1 MLYVRK
7 HTQTDGQPEN
17 IISGAIHW
25 TERGILFALCSVM
38 CTLCGRGRL
47 SVNLCRCDAAQLS
60 ALHRANL
67 LPASA
72 TSCGLVTLSDAAR
85 IVSCL
90 QSEFHG
96 DVIDSA
102 GKSKA
107 WSPSDFDDD
116 VTDGDRKWPQCAV
129 ERPAEFFDDVADSSV
144 KWARSPSNF
153 DDVTFQDR
161 KLSQCFADVCGRVS
175 EFRSYV
181 TNSDRK
187 RTSSAFDDVTDQ
199 NRKWPAAD
207 DCERPS
213 EFRCE
218 VVDSDR
224 KWAWR
229 PPADLDDVAER
240 DRKRFSAAADR
251 RDRLPVCHACF
262 GGCSGVLSRR
272 AGGGGGGV
280 TIRCDRCATT
290 MSPELFV
297 SHSHRLDAESRGTVH
312 WGFRPALPP
321 GASGLPPARRT
332 PSHAARFTGASGRRT
347 GDTTSTSARRR
358 RRRRKSSADYRP
370 RSTTSSDSAT
380 THFPSNRCP
389 ATTHG

>member
-1 MLYVRK
+1 
-7 HTQTDGQPEN
+7 
-17 IISGAIHW
+17 
-25 TERGILFALCSVM
+25 M

-90 QSEFHG
+90 QSEYHG

-175 EFRSYV
+175 EFRSDV

-187 RTSSAFDDVTDQ
+187 RTSSAFDDATDQ

-272 AGGGGGGV
+272 AGGGGGGGV

-312 WGFRPALPP
+312 WGFRPAHWRHYVHVSPAATSSPPQVVRRLQAALDDVKRLRDHPLPVKQVP
-321 GASGLPPARRT
+321 GHDARVSKFAI
-332 PSHAARFTGASGRRT
+332 PGARFTEYLTTILRLSYDNSKVTIDLRQTSNLQNISQRT
-347 GDTTSTSARRR
+347 QGFS
-358 RRRRKSSADYRP
+358 
-370 RSTTSSDSAT
+370 
-380 THFPSNRCP
+380 
-389 ATTHG
+389 